1 MSTEGD
7 LFVCVFETM
16 KERPTGGATFSF
28 YSNEREAIGKTAK
41 EKVIIY
47 FETKSNRKN
56 IVIAD
61 VK

>member
-1 MSTEGD
+1 
-7 LFVCVFETM
+7 V
-16 KERPTGGATFSF
+16 GGVG
-28 YSNEREAIGKTAK
+28 EDEKGKGREAIGKIAK

-61 VK
+61 VE

>member
-1 MSTEGD
+1 MCATQR
-7 LFVCVFETM
+7 
-16 KERPTGGATFSF
+16 ERRERESRGKQTGGATILVRLGGG
-28 YSNEREAIGKTAK
+28 EREAIGKTAK

-61 VK
+61 VE